1 VLRRHLRQQRR
12 STSGGR
18 GGAGEAYRRITW
30 LISCPSNIESGVV
43 ADAVLVIPPPSPSDT
58 NPPLGPA
65 IIAQAAHR
73 AGFSIRVIDLN
84 AFHISRFRGKL
95 PHRSTPALG
104 DHGKDRLL
112 VAHAARSLY
121 AATGLYDCTPKYLP
135 DGADPVAGMHY
146 SLEALTTAV
155 LAQSADGTWWDEW
168 LTTDLFDR
176 IDSPPP
182 VFGVS
187 IMGASQVFP
196 ALVIFALAK
205 RRWPSSVTVAGG
217 SHITLMADSIRRNNR
232 YRKDIDVIMPGH
244 SEDAFVRLLRR
255 INPIAATTESESQ
268 TTSDEFE
275 YVPLFSGDQ
284 LSLYG
289 AGTVAMPLQF
299 TRGCAYG
306 RCTFCTYPAVEPILT
321 RFDPARAQAAVSAL
335 VADHGIRTFSVKDSL
350 FTVPMMEG
358 FARALDASGSGP
370 IKWSATTKV
379 NRRLAALAPL
389 LAESGLI
396 TIELGI
402 ESINPIAQKLFD
414 KQADLAM
421 IEDVILALTGQG
433 VLVVINLI
441 FGAPGETADDAER
454 QLAWYTRMRKMAA
467 GYIDGSLNLL
477 EIVRGSP
484 MEMMP
489 PAGVALSG
497 VAPWAYCYQWNTPC
511 WRSTFA
517 ERLRDV
523 ELAALHASATASPEP
538 SEDPVSGDQRR
549 IS

>member
-1 VLRRHLRQQRR
+1 MEALQHSVN
-12 STSGGR
+12 SGR
-18 GGAGEAYRRITW
+18 
-30 LISCPSNIESGVV
+30 V

-65 IIAQAAHR
+65 IIARAAHR

-84 AFHISRFRGKL
+84 ALHISRFREKL
-95 PHRSTPALG
+95 PHRSTAVLG
-104 DHGKDRLL
+104 DQGKDRLL
-112 VAHAARSLY
+112 VAHAARSVY
-121 AATGLYDCTPKYLP
+121 ATTGLYGCTPKYLP

-146 SLEALTTAV
+146 SLESITTAV

-168 LTTDLFDR
+168 LTADLFDR

-217 SHITLMADSIRRNNR
+217 SHITLMADFIRRDHR

-255 INPIAATTESESQ
+255 VNPTAATTAAELSII
-268 TTSDEFE
+268 SDEFE
-275 YVPLFSGDQ
+275 YVPLFSKEQ
-284 LSLYG
+284 LSLYRVD
-289 AGTVAMPLQF
+289 TVAMPLQF

-306 RCTFCTYPAVEPILT
+306 RCTFCIYPAVEPILT
-321 RFDPARAQAAVSAL
+321 RFDPGRAQAAVSTL
-335 VADHGIRTFSVKDSL
+335 VEHHGIRTFSVKDSL
-350 FTVPMMEG
+350 FTVPMMEA

-389 LAESGLI
+389 LAESGLA
-396 TIELGI
+396 TVELGI
-402 ESINPIAQKLFD
+402 ESINPAAQKLFD
-414 KQADLAM
+414 KQANLAM
-421 IEDVILALTGQG
+421 IEDVVLALTGQG
-433 VLVVINLI
+433 ILVVINLI
-441 FGAPGETADDAER
+441 FGAPGETVDDAER
-454 QLAWYTRMRKMAA
+454 QLRWYTRMREMAA
-467 GYIDGSLNLL
+467 GHIDGSLNLL

-484 MEMMP
+484 MEIMP
-489 PAGVALSG
+489 PVGVTLNG
-497 VAPWAYCYQWNTPC
+497 VAPWAYCYQWNAPR
-511 WRSTFA
+511 WRPTFA
-517 ERLRDV
+517 ERLQDV
-523 ELAALHASATASPEP
+523 ELAALHTSATASPVP